1 MRRFAFM
8 LFAGVPSVLAAQGFA
23 VSEHNTCTMGR
34 AGAAAASPCAD
45 GSAIYFSPAGLAGLA
60 GKHLTFGS
68 TFIAASGSFTDEF
81 TLQQTKLDN
90 PLIKVPAGY
99 ATYAVNPKLT
109 VGIGAYA
116 PYGLETKWPVAGFA
130 GRFLGYN
137 TKIHSIYIQP
147 TAGYQVNSW
156 LKVGIGWA
164 YITSKLELHQRVDF
178 SSQVVPSAS
187 VPPGT
192 TFRALG
198 IPTGTDFA
206 DANLSATGNGYAV
219 NFGAI
224 VKVNDRLSIGGHW
237 LTRKTINYDGD
248 ARFTQIPTGLV
259 LPLGHKFQLPPLCD
273 TLTPCN
279 VDNLAATAFIPGGA
293 LTNGKAHTTIT
304 LPPQG
309 SIGFAYRVQDNWTLM
324 ADYQTIIWGWFATV
338 KIHFDNPATPDII
351 LVPHNNDSH
360 AVRLGT
366 EYRRSDKLTLRAGYL
381 YHTSASPPDF
391 VTPLL
396 PENDRNEFTG
406 GASYRISPRVVGE
419 VAYQYI
425 KQNDRRGE
433 VLPAAGNT
441 GVYTFHAHLF
451 GAGVALTF

>member
-1 MRRFAFM
+1 MRRFALM

-34 AGAAAASPCAD
+34 AGASAANPCAD

-60 GKHLTFGS
+60 GKHLTFGA
-68 TFIAASGSFTDEF
+68 TLIAASGSFTDEF
-81 TLQQTKLDN
+81 TLQRTDLDN
-90 PLIKVPAGY
+90 PVIPVPAGY
-99 ATYAVNPKLT
+99 LTYAVSPKLT

-116 PYGLETKWPVAGFA
+116 PYGLETRWPVAGFA

-164 YITSKLELHQRVDF
+164 YITSKLELHQRVDLSTQQAIPGVTF
-178 SSQVVPSAS
+178 SQ
-187 VPPGT
+187 
-192 TFRALG
+192 LG
-198 IPTGTDFA
+198 IQTGTDFA
-206 DANLSATGNGYAV
+206 DANLSATGNGFAV

-224 VKVNDRLSIGGHW
+224 IKVNDRLSVGGHW
-237 LTRKTINYDGD
+237 LTRKTIDYDGD
-248 ARFTQIPTGLV
+248 AAFTQIATNLALPANNPLGLPAGTPVDALV
-259 LPLGHKFQLPPLCD
+259 LSQF
-273 TLTPCN
+273 
-279 VDNLAATAFIPGGA
+279 ASGGA
-293 LTNGKAHTTIT
+293 LSNGPVHTTIT

-309 SIGFAYRVQDNWTLM
+309 SIGFAYKLQDNWTLM

-338 KIHFDNPATPDII
+338 KIDFENAATPDIT
-351 LVPHNNDSH
+351 LVPHNRDTQ

-366 EYRRSDKLTLRAGYL
+366 EYRRSDKLTFRAGYL
-381 YHTSASPPDF
+381 YHTSASPPEF

-396 PENDRNEFTG
+396 PESDRNEFTG
-406 GASYRISPRVVGE
+406 GVSYRISPRILGE

-425 KQNDRRGE
+425 RQNDRRGE
-433 VLPAAGNT
+433 VLPGAGNT

>member
-1 MRRFAFM
+1 MRRFALM

-34 AGAAAASPCAD
+34 AGVSAANPCAD

-60 GKHLTFGS
+60 GRHLSFSGTL
-68 TFIAASGSFTDEF
+68 IAASGSFTDEY
-81 TLQQTKLDN
+81 TLQRTDLDN
-90 PLIKVPAGY
+90 PVIPVPAGY
-99 ATYAVNPKLT
+99 VTYAVNPKLT

-137 TKIHSIYIQP
+137 TKIRSIYIQP

-164 YITSKLELHQRVDF
+164 YITSKLELHQRVDL
-178 SSQVVPSAS
+178 STQQAA
-187 VPPGT
+187 PGV
-192 TFRALG
+192 TFANLG
-198 IPTGTDFA
+198 IQTGTDFA
-206 DANLSATGNGYAV
+206 NADLSATGNGFAV

-224 VKVNDRLSIGGHW
+224 KVNDRLSVGGHW
-237 LTRKTINYDGD
+237 LTRKTIDYDGD
-248 ARFTQIPTGLV
+248 AVFQQILTNIT
-259 LPLGHKFQLPPLCD
+259 LPLGNPINPLSPIPVD
-273 TLTPCN
+273 ALVTPEF
-279 VDNLAATAFIPGGA
+279 ASGGP
-293 LTNGKAHTTIT
+293 LSNGPAHTTIT

-309 SIGFAYRVQDNWTLM
+309 SIGFAYKLQDNWTLM

-338 KIHFDNPATPDII
+338 KIDFENPATPDIT
-351 LVPHNNDSH
+351 LTPHIKDTH

-366 EYRRSDKLTLRAGYL
+366 EYRRSDKLTFRAGYL

-396 PENDRNEFTG
+396 PESDRNEFTG
-406 GASYRISPRVVGE
+406 GVSYRVSPRIVGE

-425 KQNDRRGE
+425 RQNDRRGE
-433 VLPAAGNT
+433 VLPGAGNT

>member
-60 GKHLTFGS
+60 GKHLSFGS
-68 TFIAASGSFTDEF
+68 TFIAASGGFTDEF

-90 PLIKVPAGY
+90 PLITVPAGY
-99 ATYAVNPKLT
+99 ATYAVSPKLT

-147 TAGYQVNSW
+147 SAGYQVNNW
-156 LKVGIGWA
+156 LKVGVGWA
-164 YITSKLELHQRVDF
+164 YITSKLELHQRVDL
-178 SSQVVPSAS
+178 STQQAI
-187 VPPGT
+187 PGVS
-192 TFRALG
+192 FAQLG
-198 IPTGTDFA
+198 IQTGTDFA
-206 DANLSATGNGYAV
+206 DASLNATGNGFAV

-224 VKVNDRLSIGGHW
+224 IKVNDRLSIGGHW
-237 LTRKTINYDGD
+237 LTRKTIKYDGD
-248 ARFTQIPTGLV
+248 AAFKQIATNLTLPPNNPLGLPAGTPVDALV
-259 LPLGHKFQLPPLCD
+259 LPQF
-273 TLTPCN
+273 
-279 VDNLAATAFIPGGA
+279 VSGGA
-293 LTNGKAHTTIT
+293 LSNGPVHTTIT

-309 SIGFAYRVQDNWTLM
+309 SIGFAYRIQDNWTLM

-338 KIHFDNPATPDII
+338 KIDFDNPATPDVT
-351 LVPHNNDSH
+351 LVPHNKDTH

-366 EYRRSDKLTLRAGYL
+366 EYRHSDKLTLRAGYL
-381 YHTSASPPDF
+381 YHTSASPSDF

-406 GASYRISPRVVGE
+406 GASYRISPRIVGE

-433 VLPAAGNT
+433 VLPGAGNT